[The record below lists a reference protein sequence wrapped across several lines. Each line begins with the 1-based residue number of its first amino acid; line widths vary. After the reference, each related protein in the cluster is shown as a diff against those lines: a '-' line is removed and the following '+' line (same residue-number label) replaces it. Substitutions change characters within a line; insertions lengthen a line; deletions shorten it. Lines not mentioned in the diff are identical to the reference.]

1 MSKKLSYPKHKID
14 VLLLEGVHKNA
25 VTLFE
30 EEGYNVTYQTSSMTE
45 EELNKAL
52 QDTQIIGIR
61 SKTDLTESIIDKA
74 NKLLCIG
81 AFCIGTNQIDLEAAA
96 KNGVAVFNAP
106 FSNTRSVVELAIAE
120 MILLIRNLPDKM
132 MAMHQGRWDK
142 SAENSHELRGK
153 KLGIVGY
160 GNIGSQLSV
169 LAEAMGMDVYYYDLE
184 DKLPLGNATR
194 IDSMKELF
202 QTVGIISLHIDGRP
216 SNTQLIGKKE
226 LDWISKKTV
235 FLNLS
240 RGKVVDTGALKEA
253 IEEGRI
259 LGAGIDVYPEEP
271 KSNDEPF
278 ENEMAGA
285 RNTILTPHIGGSTM
299 EAQEHIGNFV
309 PHKIIDYINTGNTTG
324 SVNLPN
330 VQLPGFEGSHRFLH
344 IHHNKPN
351 IMATINNILAK
362 YDINIDGQYLKTNE
376 TVGYVI
382 TDIDT
387 KYDEH
392 IMKELKNVDGT
403 IRFRVLY

>member
-14 VLLLEGVHKNA
+14 VLLLEGVHKDA
-25 VTLFE
+25 VKLFE

-45 EELNKAL
+45 DELTNAL
-52 QDTQIIGIR
+52 LDTQIIGIR
-61 SKTDLTESIIDKA
+61 SKTDLTEPIINKA

-81 AFCIGTNQIDLEAAA
+81 AFCIGTNQIDLGAAA

-120 MILLIRNLPDKM
+120 MILLIRNLPDKI
-132 MAMHQGRWDK
+132 MAMHRGRWEK

-169 LAEAMGMDVYYYDLE
+169 LAEAMGLDVYYYDLD

-194 IDSMKELF
+194 TGSMKELF
-202 QTVGIISLHIDGRP
+202 KTVDIISVHIDGRP
-216 SNTQLIGKKE
+216 SNTKLIGKKE
-226 LDWISKKTV
+226 LDWISKKTI
-235 FLNLS
+235 FLNLA
-240 RGKVVDTGALKEA
+240 RGKVVNTTALKQA
-253 IEEGRI
+253 IDEGRI
-259 LGAGIDVYPEEP
+259 LGAGVDVYPSEP
-271 KSNDEPF
+271 NSNDEAF
-278 ENEMAGA
+278 EDEMAGA

-309 PHKIIDYINTGNTTG
+309 PNKIINYVNTGNTSG

-330 VQLPGFEGSHRFLH
+330 VQLPSFEGSHRFLH
-344 IHHNKPN
+344 IHYNKPN

-387 KYDEH
+387 KYKKD
-392 IMKELKNVDGT
+392 IMEELKNIEGT